1 MFNVLF
7 AFFILLGSVIAF
19 PDEQDDFTIWL
30 EAIKADARSEN
41 ISETTVENTF
51 KKATYLP
58 NVIVLDRSQPEFVST
73 FFTYINKRITES
85 RVNEGRHKLNENSVL
100 LHKLEQQYGVPG
112 NIIIAFWGLET
123 NYGSYKGSYAL
134 PSALMTLAYEGRR
147 ADFFRGQLMDLMRIA
162 DAGHSRI
169 DDMRGSWA
177 GAMGHMQFMPSTF
190 VTYAVDGDGDGR
202 NDIWN
207 SLPDAFSSAAN
218 YLSRIGWKT
227 DEPVA
232 LEVQLPPH
240 FDYAQAQLSLRKPST
255 EWIHLGVRKA
265 DGTPLPIIDNTAI
278 LLPQGWQGPAFLVA
292 NNFDVIM
299 KWNRSINYALSV
311 SHLADQ
317 LHQDKPIINGWAVAD
332 YAGISFN
339 QAWAMQAKLNAL
351 GFDSGNPD
359 GFPGTKT
366 QQAIRSYQLQRGL
379 PADGYP
385 SHALFSQLMKEP
397 TKESH

>member
-7 AFFILLGSVIAF
+7 AILILLGSVIAF
-19 PDEQDDFTIWL
+19 PDEKDDFTIWL
-30 EAIKADARSEN
+30 ETIKAEARAEK
-41 ISETTVENTF
+41 ISERTVKNTF
-51 KKATYLP
+51 KNATYLP

-73 FFTYINKRITES
+73 FFAYMNKRVTES
-85 RVNEGRHKLNENSVL
+85 RINEGRQKRFEYAQL
-100 LHKLEQQYGVPG
+100 LTKLEQQYGVPN

-123 NYGSYKGSYAL
+123 NYGRYKGNYAL

-147 ADFFRGQLMDLMRIA
+147 ADFFRSELMDLMRIA
-162 DAGHSRI
+162 DAGHSSI
-169 DDMRGSWA
+169 EGMRGSWA

-202 NDIWN
+202 HDIWN

-218 YLSRIGWKT
+218 YLSRMGWKT
-227 DEPVA
+227 GEPVA
-232 LEVQLPPH
+232 LEVQLPPQ
-240 FDYAQAQLSLRKPST
+240 FDYFQAQLSLRKGST
-255 EWIHLGVRKA
+255 EWMNLGVTKA
-265 DGTPLPIIDNTAI
+265 DGTPLPNIDNAAI

-292 NNFDVIM
+292 SNFDVIM

-317 LHQDKPIINGWAVAD
+317 LEQDQPIVNGWAAAE
-332 YAGISFN
+332 YPGISFN
-339 QAWAMQAKLNAL
+339 QAWAMQAKLNIL
-351 GFDSGNPD
+351 GFDSGEPD

-366 QQAIRSYQLQRGL
+366 QQAIRNYQLQRNM

-385 SHALFSQLMKEP
+385 SHALFNQLMKEP
-397 TKESH
+397 TEQIK

>member
-30 EAIKADARSEN
+30 ETIKAEARAEK
-41 ISETTVENTF
+41 ISERTVENTF
-51 KKATYLP
+51 KNATYLP

-73 FFTYINKRITES
+73 FFTYINKRVTES
-85 RVNEGRHKLNENSVL
+85 RISEGRHKLLENANL
-100 LHKLEQQYGVPG
+100 LGKLEQQYGVPK
-112 NIIIAFWGLET
+112 NIIVAFWGLET
-123 NYGSYKGSYAL
+123 NYGSYKGNYAL

-162 DAGHSRI
+162 DAGHNTI
-169 DDMRGSWA
+169 EGMRGSWA

-227 DEPVA
+227 GEPVA
-232 LEVQLPPH
+232 LEVQLPTN
-240 FDYAQAQLSLRKPST
+240 FDYAQAQLSLRKKAS
-255 EWIHLGVRKA
+255 EWMNAGVTKV
-265 DGTPLPIIDNTAI
+265 DGTPLPTIEHAAI

-292 NNFDVIM
+292 TNFDVIM
-299 KWNRSINYALSV
+299 KWNQSINYALSV

-317 LHQDKPIINGWAVAD
+317 LELDQPIINGWAVAG

-339 QAWAMQAKLNAL
+339 QAWAMQAKLNVL
-351 GFDSGNPD
+351 GFDSGKPD

-366 QQAIRSYQLQRGL
+366 QQAIRNYQLQHNM

-385 SHALFSQLMKEP
+385 SHVLFNQLMKEP
-397 TKESH
+397 TKEIK

>member
-7 AFFILLGSVIAF
+7 AIFILLGSVIAF

-30 EAIKADARSEN
+30 EAVKAQARSEN
-41 ISETTVENTF
+41 ISERTVEHTF

-85 RVNEGRHKLNENSVL
+85 RINEGRHKLNENRSL
-100 LHKLEQQYGVPG
+100 LNKLEQEFGVPK

-162 DAGHSRI
+162 DAGHSSV

-190 VTYAVDGDGDGR
+190 ISYAVDGDGDGR

-207 SLPDAFSSAAN
+207 SLPDAFFSAAN
-218 YLSRIGWKT
+218 YLSRMGWKT
-227 DEPVA
+227 GEPVA
-232 LEVQLPPH
+232 LEVQLPPQ
-240 FDYAQAQLSLRKPST
+240 FDYAQAQLSLRKGSA
-255 EWIHLGVRKA
+255 EWMNLGITKV
-265 DGTPLPIIDNTAI
+265 DGTPLPIIDNAAI

-292 NNFDVIM
+292 SNFDVIM

-317 LHQDKPIINGWAVAD
+317 FIRDQPIINGWTVAG

-339 QAWAMQAKLNAL
+339 QAWAMQAKLNTL

-366 QQAIRSYQLQRGL
+366 QQAIRSYQLQHGM

-385 SHALFSQLMKEP
+385 SHALFNQLMKEP
-397 TKESH
+397 N